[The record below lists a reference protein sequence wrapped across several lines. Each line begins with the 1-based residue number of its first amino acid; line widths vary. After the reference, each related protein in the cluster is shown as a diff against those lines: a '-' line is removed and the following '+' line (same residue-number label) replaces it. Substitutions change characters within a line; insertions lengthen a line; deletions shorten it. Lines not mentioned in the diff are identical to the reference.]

1 MAALIGE
8 PQAKTDPDQNVV
20 ALSAAEQAAARALGM
35 TEAEYIKANKE
46 QK

>member
-1 MAALIGE
+1 
-8 PQAKTDPDQNVV
+8 V